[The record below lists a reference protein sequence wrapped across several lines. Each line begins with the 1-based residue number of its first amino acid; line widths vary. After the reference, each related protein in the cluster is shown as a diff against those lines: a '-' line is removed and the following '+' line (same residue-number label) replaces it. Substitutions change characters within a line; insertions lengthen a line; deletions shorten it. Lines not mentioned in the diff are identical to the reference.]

1 MLLGILGATLLRNLL
16 IAKGTIR
23 VGERTD
29 RASQDF

>member
-16 IAKGTIR
+16 IVKSTIR